1 MNVDETTQE
10 IGDEATSADA
20 SGEGVSPPDVQ
31 SPPDGEGEASPDASA
46 PEAKPE
52 PTPEEA
58 EKAARRGARLK
69 AAEEAEKAAETRRAE
84 RRKQVEAQEREARI
98 LARERAAEE
107 AIRSVQ
113 QQVQEVAAL
122 KQRILSG
129 GPEALE
135 AIGTSFDKLTHQY
148 LEANT
153 PEALAKR
160 ALERAEA
167 LEAQLREEREGRT
180 REEQRRAEQAA
191 VQASRERFEAFL
203 DGNAGDFPHA
213 ADMAPSL
220 LHREAADIAREY
232 RAEFREDIGF
242 TQLAVRLDERA
253 RILQEEAQTRRAK
266 RAPSSTT
273 PSDGAPPHPQAATLG
288 QPASRPAPRTLPNA
302 VAGTRA
308 TPKRPMTDAEIDE
321 WALAELRAAL
331 AADRKANA

>member
-1 MNVDETTQE
+1 MSEDETLETS
-10 IGDEATSADA
+10 EATSADA
-20 SGEGVSPPDVQ
+20 AAEGDTSPDAPIL
-31 SPPDGEGEASPDASA
+31 PDGEGEASADASA

-58 EKAARRGARLK
+58 EKAARRDARLK
-69 AAEEAEKAAETRRAE
+69 AADEAEKAAEARRAE
-84 RRKQVEAQEREARI
+84 RRKQVEAQEREQRI

-107 AIRSVQ
+107 ALRSVQ
-113 QQVQEVAAL
+113 QQIQEVAAI

-135 AIGTSFDKLTHQY
+135 VIGTSFDKLTHQY

-160 ALERAEA
+160 ALERADA

-180 REEQRRAEQAA
+180 REEQRRADAAA

-203 DGNAGDFPHA
+203 DGNAEDFPHA

-232 RAEFREDIGF
+232 RAEFGADIGF
-242 TQLAVRLDERA
+242 PQLAVRLDERA
-253 RILQEEAQTRRAK
+253 RVLQEEAQTRRAK

-273 PSDGAPPHPQAATLG
+273 PSDGAPPHPQAATPG
-288 QPASRPAPRTLPNA
+288 HPASKPAPRTLPNA

-308 TPKRPMTDAEIDE
+308 TPKRPMTDEEIDD
-321 WALAELRAAL
+321 WARAELRAAM
-331 AADRKANA
+331 AADRKASA

>member
-1 MNVDETTQE
+1 MSDDETTLE
-10 IGDEATSADA
+10 TSEATSADA
-20 SGEGVSPPDVQ
+20 AAEGETSPDAPIL
-31 SPPDGEGEASPDASA
+31 PDGEADASADASA

-58 EKAARRGARLK
+58 EKAARRDARLK
-69 AAEEAEKAAETRRAE
+69 AADEAERAAEARRAE
-84 RRKQVEAQEREARI
+84 RRKQVEAQEREQRI

-107 AIRSVQ
+107 AIRTVQ
-113 QQVQEVAAL
+113 QQAQEVAAL
-122 KQRILSG
+122 RERILGG

-153 PEALAKR
+153 PEAIAKR

-167 LEAQLREEREGRT
+167 LERKLEDERKAAALERRREMQARE
-180 REEQRRAEQAA
+180 

-203 DGNAGDFPHA
+203 DGNAADFPHA

-220 LHREAADIAREY
+220 LHREAADIAVAY
-232 RAEFREDIGF
+232 AKEFGSDIDF
-242 TQLAVRLDERA
+242 PSLAVRLDERA

-273 PSDGAPPHPQAATLG
+273 PSDGAPPHPQATPPG
-288 QPASRPAPRTLPNA
+288 QSASRPAPRTLPNA

-321 WALAELRAAL
+321 WALAELRQAL
-331 AADRKANA
+331 ATDRKATA